1 VHRIALLVAGV
12 LVSFAGIANHE
23 LWTPDEPRV
32 AGIGREMWESRA
44 WAVPRLSGEPFLEK
58 PPLAWWAQ
66 AAVYELSGRTSAGLA
81 RLPSA
86 LFGLLTLAATYAMG
100 RRFFSREAAVLG
112 TLALLT
118 TYGFFSASHWI
129 IVDMALVAATTAA
142 LACFAHRRWLGVYA
156 ALALG
161 FLAKG
166 PIGVGLPVLGI
177 GVHVVWTRQVRASLG
192 LHLLWG
198 PLPVAGAAALW
209 LWRLQTEAGAEALH
223 DFLVANQLGRF
234 LPDAAGYSG
243 GHERPFWYYLRQ
255 LPADLLPWTPITLLA
270 ALSARRA
277 LPALDARAAE
287 GLRFVAATALP
298 ALLVLSLAGTKRG
311 LYLLPLLPSLSLLAG
326 WWMTHAPDDRLGRA
340 WRGVL
345 IGVGGVLSLV
355 CVAIDPSYWLAA
367 AAGAAAYLAAAFV
380 LPLRSWLGAT
390 SLLCVGLALALTT
403 AVPALDPAKN
413 LRPLLEQVNER
424 VPADA
429 TLHLFDPTETT
440 RGFASFY
447 TGRDPILVSDL
458 DALASLPADS
468 WVLVEGKRQ
477 RGDLARLA
485 ESPIPHRIVARH
497 ETSSGR
503 VLALVKLGAGRP

>member
-1 VHRIALLVAGV
+1 MHRIALLVAGV

-32 AGIGREMWESRA
+32 AGIGREMWESRS
-44 WAVPRLSGEPFLEK
+44 WAVPRLSGQPFLEK

-66 AAVYELSGRTSAGLA
+66 AAVYEARGRTSAGLA

-86 LFGLLTLAATYAMG
+86 LFGLLTLAATFAMG
-100 RRFFSREAAVLG
+100 RRFFSQEAAA
-112 TLALLT
+112 LAGLVLLT
-118 TYGFFSASHWI
+118 TYGFFSASHWV
-129 IVDMALVAATTAA
+129 IVDMALLASTTAA
-142 LACFAHRRWLGVYA
+142 LACFAHGRWLGVYV

-166 PIGVGLPVLGI
+166 PIGVGLPALGI
-177 GVHVVWTRQVRASLG
+177 GVHLLWTRRVRESLG

-198 PLPVAGAAALW
+198 PLLVAGAAALW
-209 LWRLQTEAGAEALH
+209 LWRLQAEAGAEALH
-223 DFLVANQLGRF
+223 GFLVANQLGRF

-277 LPALDARAAE
+277 LPSLDTRAAE
-287 GLRFVAATALP
+287 GLRFVAATTLP

-311 LYLLPLLPSLSLLAG
+311 LYLLPLLPALSLLAG
-326 WWMTHAPDDRLGRA
+326 WWMTQAPDDRFGRI

-345 IGVGGVLSLV
+345 IGAGGVLSV
-355 CVAIDPSYWLAA
+355 ACVAIDPSFWLAA

-380 LPLRSWLGAT
+380 LPLRTWLGAT
-390 SLLCVGLALALTT
+390 SLLCVGLALALTS
-403 AVPALDPAKN
+403 AIPALEPAKN

-440 RGFASFY
+440 RGFTAFY
-447 TGRDPILVSDL
+447 TGRIPLLVSDL
-458 DALASLPADS
+458 DGLATLPDGA
-468 WVLVEGKRQ
+468 WVLVEGKRT
-477 RGDLARLA
+477 RGNLARLA
-485 ESPIPHRIVARH
+485 ESPLPHRIVALH
-497 ETSSGR
+497 ETPSGR
-503 VLALVKLGAGRP
+503 VLALVKLGAGR

>member
-32 AGIGREMWESRA
+32 AGIAREMWESRT

-66 AAVYELSGRTSAGLA
+66 AAVYEAAGRTSAGLA

-86 LFGLLTLAATYAMG
+86 LFGLLTLAATFALG
-100 RRFFSREAAVLG
+100 RRFFSQEAAA
-112 TLALLT
+112 LAGLVLLT

-129 IVDMALVAATTAA
+129 IVDMALVASTTAA
-142 LACFAHRRWLGVYA
+142 LACFAQRRWLGVYL

-166 PIGVGLPVLGI
+166 PIGVGLPAVGI
-177 GVHVVWTRQVRASLG
+177 GVHLLWTRQVRANLG
-192 LHLLWG
+192 LHLVWG
-198 PLPVAGAAALW
+198 PLLVAGAVALW
-209 LWRLQTEAGAEALH
+209 LWRLHADAGAEALH
-223 DFLVANQLGRF
+223 GFLVANQLGRF

-270 ALSARRA
+270 AVSARRA
-277 LPALDARAAE
+277 LPGLDARAAE
-287 GLRFVAATALP
+287 GLRFVAATTLP

-326 WWMTHAPDDRLGRA
+326 WWMTHAPDDRFGRI

-345 IGVGGVLSLV
+345 IGAGGVLAV
-355 CVAIDPSYWLAA
+355 ACVAIDASFWLAA
-367 AAGAAAYLAAAFV
+367 TAGAVAYLAAALV
-380 LPLRSWLGAT
+380 LPLRTWLGAA
-390 SLLCVGLALALTT
+390 SLLCVGLALALTS
-403 AVPALDPAKN
+403 AVPALGPAKN

-440 RGFASFY
+440 RGFTAFY
-447 TGRDPILVSDL
+447 TGRIPVLVPDL
-458 DALASLPADS
+458 NHLASLPDGA
-468 WVLVEGKRQ
+468 WVLVEGKRT
-477 RGDLARLA
+477 RGDLAHLA
-485 ESPIPHRIVARH
+485 ESPLPHRIVARH

-503 VLALVKLGAGRP
+503 VLALVKLGDNP